1 MNNYDEI
8 NKSGKILDEIHKHY
22 LYDFTFTKSFWKCNI
37 CELKFDNTHT
47 GISNKRY
54 RYNLYKL
61 NICDKCIIEK

>member
-37 CELKFDNTHT
+37 CELKLFIHSLK
-47 GISNKRY
+47 IEFIL
-54 RYNLYKL
+54 LY
-61 NICDKCIIEK
+61 